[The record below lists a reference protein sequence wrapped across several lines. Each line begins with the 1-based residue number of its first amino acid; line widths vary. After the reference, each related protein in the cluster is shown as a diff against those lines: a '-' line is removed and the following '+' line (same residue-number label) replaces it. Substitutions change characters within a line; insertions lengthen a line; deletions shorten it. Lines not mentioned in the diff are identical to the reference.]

1 VAVGGK
7 SRPVAGHP
15 RVGALTLR
23 PRLEFTSRLRGV
35 HLRPRPETTPHERGH
50 PTGSRAGR
58 NPNIPAAP
66 RCGDWGGRYFEKAGE
81 KPPTPPAGLQAIA
94 QRENRVIEILRG
106 DAHITN
112 REFSLG
118 DIMKANRR
126 CQLCQRDGEVIVLHL
141 TRQRLF
147 ELASEQPVSGIERTT
162 TTPPPLIVL

>member
-1 VAVGGK
+1 MRLVI
-7 SRPVAGHP
+7 H
-15 RVGALTLR
+15 RVNNRIA
-23 PRLEFTSRLRGV
+23 
-35 HLRPRPETTPHERGH
+35 
-50 PTGSRAGR
+50 
-58 NPNIPAAP
+58 
-66 RCGDWGGRYFEKAGE
+66 
-81 KPPTPPAGLQAIA
+81 AGLQAIA

-147 ELASEQPVSGIERTT
+147 ELASERLWSIDV
-162 TTPPPLIVL
+162 PPSATRIGD